1 MDREDKLTNKE
12 MLVNIGE
19 VHTLWPIILKDDP
32 ELAEELEQIVGSDMS
47 KEYYAGI
54 QKGIGFII
62 EYVER
67 NFEME
72 LLDER
77 KITALMSCVG
87 NRMITPAKEV
97 PGYR

>member
-1 MDREDKLTNKE
+1 
-12 MLVNIGE
+12 
-19 VHTLWPIILKDDP
+19 
-32 ELAEELEQIVGSDMS
+32 MS

-87 NRMITPAKEV
+87 NKMITPNKEV
-97 PGYR
+97 PGYG